1 MGGLGLVNPME
12 LASPEYTASTKV
24 TAPLVEQIVSQAH
37 ASPDDNTVRSLQQEA
52 RKEKEQRL
60 SGNLEEVKS
69 DLPYRSKRAV
79 ELATEKGASSWLT
92 VLPLKDMDF
101 TLNKREFKDA
111 IHLRYDW
118 DINDTPS
125 VCVCGEVFNTDHAM
139 ICRRGGFIIQRHNEV
154 RDLEAEMLNMVC
166 YDVEVEPVLQEITG
180 EMLPR
185 GVNKAPDARL
195 DIHARGFWDRQS
207 SAFFDVRVCHPNA
220 ESYKDLSPE
229 QIYRQHENGK
239 KRSYAKRV
247 MEIEQGTFTPLVFS
261 TTGGMAEE
269 CRRYHCRLA
278 QLLAMK
284 KGEHYSTT
292 VAWVRTKV
300 SFAILRSANQCLR
313 GSRTIRRK
321 NNLNI
326 NDIDM
331 EIDKGQARMQ

>member
-1 MGGLGLVNPME
+1 
-12 LASPEYTASTKV
+12 
-24 TAPLVEQIVSQAH
+24 
-37 ASPDDNTVRSLQQEA
+37 
-52 RKEKEQRL
+52 
-60 SGNLEEVKS
+60 
-69 DLPYRSKRAV
+69 
-79 ELATEKGASSWLT
+79 
-92 VLPLKDMDF
+92 MDF

-207 SAFFDVRVCHPNA
+207 SAFFDMRVCHPNA

-229 QIYRQHENGK
+229 QIYRQHENCK

-261 TTGGMAEE
+261 TTVGMAEE

-284 KGEHYSTT
+284 KGD
-292 VAWVRTKV
+292 RT
-300 SFAILRSANQCLR
+300 LLHNCRLGQ
-313 GSRTIRRK
+313 
-321 NNLNI
+321 
-326 NDIDM
+326 
-331 EIDKGQARMQ
+331 DKSLLCNFKISDSVPQRFTNYQKKEQS

>member
-1 MGGLGLVNPME
+1 M
-12 LASPEYTASTKV
+12 
-24 TAPLVEQIVSQAH
+24 
-37 ASPDDNTVRSLQQEA
+37 
-52 RKEKEQRL
+52 
-60 SGNLEEVKS
+60 SGNREKVKS

-154 RDLEAEMLNMVC
+154 RNLEAQMLNMVC
-166 YDVEVEPVLQEITG
+166 YDFEVEPVLQEITG

-229 QIYRQHENGK
+229 QIYCQHENGK
-239 KRSYAKRV
+239 KRSCAKIV
-247 MEIEQGTFTPLVFS
+247 MEIAQGTFTPLVFS
-261 TTGGMAEE
+261 TTEGMAEE

-300 SFAILRSANQCLR
+300 SFAILRSAILCLG

>member
-1 MGGLGLVNPME
+1 MLL
-12 LASPEYTASTKV
+12 L
-24 TAPLVEQIVSQAH
+24 L
-37 ASPDDNTVRSLQQEA
+37 L
-52 RKEKEQRL
+52 L
-60 SGNLEEVKS
+60 FLLLFEEVKS

-111 IHLRYDW
+111 FHLRYDW

-125 VCVCGEVFNTDHAM
+125 VGVCGEVFNTDHAM

-154 RDLEAEMLNMVC
+154 HDLEAEMLNMVC

-185 GVNKAPDARL
+185 GVNKAPNARLDIHARGFWNRQSSAFFDVRVCHPNAESYKDLSPEQIYRL

-229 QIYRQHENGK
+229 QIYRQHEMAK
-239 KRSYAKRV
+239 SAHAKRSV

-269 CRRYHCRLA
+269 CRQYHCRLA

-300 SFAILRSANQCLR
+300 SFAILRSAILCLR
-313 GSRTIRRK
+313 GSRTIRRR

-331 EIDKGQARMQ
+331 EID